1 MILTPQRHNAMLV
14 NMKTS
19 PRRATVYIRPELHKA
34 LRIKAIDTDQSISD
48 LINEAIRISLGEDL
62 QDLEA
67 FEQRAKEPAQDFEA
81 LLKDMK
87 RRGKL

>member
-1 MILTPQRHNAMLV
+1 MLV

>member
-1 MILTPQRHNAMLV
+1 
-14 NMKTS
+14 MKTV

>member
-1 MILTPQRHNAMLV
+1 M
-14 NMKTS
+14 

-48 LINEAIRISLGEDL
+48 LINEAIRISLSEDLEDL
-62 QDLEA
+62 QA
-67 FEQRAKEPAQDFEA
+67 FEQRTNEPAQDFET

>member
-1 MILTPQRHNAMLV
+1 M
-14 NMKTS
+14 
-19 PRRATVYIRPELHKA
+19 YIQPELHKA

-48 LINEAIRISLGEDL
+48 LINEAIRISLSEDLEDL
-62 QDLEA
+62 QA
-67 FEQRAKEPAQDFEA
+67 FEQRANEPAQDFET

>member
-1 MILTPQRHNAMLV
+1 M
-14 NMKTS
+14 
-19 PRRATVYIRPELHKA
+19 YIRPELHKA
-34 LRIKAIDTDQSISD
+34 LRIKALDTDQSISH
-48 LINEAIRISLGEDL
+48 LINEAVRISLSEDL
-62 QDLEA
+62 EDLEA

>member
-1 MILTPQRHNAMLV
+1 M
-14 NMKTS
+14 

-34 LRIKAIDTDQSISD
+34 LRIKSADTDQSISD
-48 LINEAIRISLGEDL
+48 LINEAIRISLSEDL
-62 QDLEA
+62 EDLGA
-67 FEQRAKEPAQDFEA
+67 FEQRAKEPAQDFEM